1 MEVAKEEI
9 PKATEDITA
18 PKMHTVRNPYAFAKA
33 ETNGP
38 EMYEITIS
46 GLSLNQI
53 HQRMKPFPGAKYYVC
68 NR

>member
-9 PKATEDITA
+9 ANAAEDITA

-38 EMYEITIS
+38 EMHTMSFNIFVLTPQNQS
-46 GLSLNQI
+46 FPGNQI
-53 HQRMKPFPGAKYYVC
+53 I
-68 NR
+68 NET

>member
-18 PKMHTVRNPYAFAKA
+18 PKMHTVRNPYALAKA

-38 EMYEITIS
+38 GMHKKTISVLCLGIPLHITI
-46 GLSLNQI
+46 
-53 HQRMKPFPGAKYYVC
+53 PFSITK
-68 NR
+68 

>member
-38 EMYEITIS
+38 EMYKITIS
-46 GLSLNQI
+46 GLSFNSI
-53 HQRMKPFPGAKYYVC
+53 HHRTIAFPGNK
-68 NR
+68 

>member
-46 GLSLNQI
+46 GLSLN
-53 HQRMKPFPGAKYYVC
+53 
-68 NR
+68 